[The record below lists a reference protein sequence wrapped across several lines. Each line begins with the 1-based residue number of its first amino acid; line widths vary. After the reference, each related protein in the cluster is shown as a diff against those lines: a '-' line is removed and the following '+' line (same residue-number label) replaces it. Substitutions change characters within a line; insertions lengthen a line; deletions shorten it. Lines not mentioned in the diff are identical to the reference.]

1 MSYNTSSIDTKF
13 SKHTSFFGIR
23 LWVLVLALI
32 AVFTALF
39 LVIMAACFICLCRR
53 KFKPF
58 NPHLRRLLNPISMK
72 GFLNSYTIPS
82 KDKRLLSQRV
92 SEVEMNIE
100 KFDHHHQVML
110 TDQCSNV
117 STGLTTRWSGTG
129 VADLEATARYSSVVP
144 DAWRGNRIAL
154 KEIEVVT
161 DGFADNNMIG
171 SGDYSVA
178 YRGVLLDTTRVA
190 VKRLLSNSC
199 QAEDFI
205 AEAEMI
211 RHVRHKNLVKL
222 LGYCMEEGYRILVSE
237 YVDNGNLHQ
246 WLYGCPEQPSPLTW
260 AIRMSIIQG
269 IAKGYLAHEHEY
281 TGVLSEKS
289 DVYSFGILI
298 MEIICARAPVDHN
311 QPQVYL
317 VDWLKSM
324 IANKQIIYLAHE
336 HEYTG
341 VLSEKSD
348 VYSFG
353 ILIMEIICA
362 RAPVDHNQ
370 PQVYLVDWLKSMIA
384 NKQIMFVVDPK
395 LPEIPSS
402 KELKRILLLALRC
415 VDRDI
420 KHRPTMGDVIHMLE
434 PRDLLLDDD
443 RRIRRDGSSCRYKQQ
458 ESHIVTQFGVG
469 AFSTHDKE
477 SNINLYQKILPT

>member
-1 MSYNTSSIDTKF
+1 MSYNTSSIDTKL
-13 SKHTSFFGIR
+13 SKHTSFFGLR
-23 LWVLVLALI
+23 LWVLVLVLI
-32 AVFTALF
+32 AVFTLVF

-53 KFKPF
+53 KSKPF
-58 NPHLRRLLNPISMK
+58 NAHLRRLSSPISMK
-72 GFLNSYTIPS
+72 GFLNSYTTPS
-82 KDKRLLSQRV
+82 KDKSLLSNRIL
-92 SEVEMNIE
+92 EVEMDIE
-100 KFDHHHQVML
+100 KLDHHHQIML

-117 STGLTTRWSGTG
+117 STGVTTQWSVTG
-129 VADLEATARYSSVVP
+129 VADLDPTARYSSAVP
-144 DAWRGNRIAL
+144 DIWRGNRIAL

-161 DGFADNNMIG
+161 DGFADKNMIG
-171 SGDYSVA
+171 SGDYGVA
-178 YRGVLLDTTRVA
+178 YRGVLLDTARVA

-211 RHVRHKNLVKL
+211 GHVRHKNLVRL
-222 LGYCMEEGYRILVSE
+222 LGYCVEEGYRILVSE

-260 AIRMSIIQG
+260 AVRMNIIQG
-269 IAKGYLAHEHEY
+269 IAKGYLAREY
-281 TGVLSEKS
+281 ESTG
-289 DVYSFGILI
+289 I
-298 MEIICARAPVDHN
+298 
-311 QPQVYL
+311 
-317 VDWLKSM
+317 
-324 IANKQIIYLAHE
+324 
-336 HEYTG
+336 
-341 VLSEKSD
+341 LSEKSD

-402 KELKRILLLALRC
+402 KELKRIILLALRC

-443 RRIRRDGSSCRYKQQ
+443 RRIRRDGSSRRYEQQ
-458 ESHIVTQFGVG
+458 ENHSVIKNGEVG
-469 AFSTHDKE
+469 FSTHEKE
-477 SNINLYQKILPT
+477 SNVNPYQKILST

>member
-1 MSYNTSSIDTKF
+1 MSYNTSSIDTKL
-13 SKHTSFFGIR
+13 SKHTSFFGLR
-23 LWVLVLALI
+23 LWVLILVLI
-32 AVFTALF
+32 AVFTLVF

-53 KFKPF
+53 KSKPF
-58 NPHLRRLLNPISMK
+58 NAHLRRLSSPISMK
-72 GFLNSYTIPS
+72 AFLNSYTTPS
-82 KDKRLLSQRV
+82 KDKSLLSNRIL
-92 SEVEMNIE
+92 EVEMDIE
-100 KFDHHHQVML
+100 KLDHHHQIML

-117 STGLTTRWSGTG
+117 STGVTTHWSVTG
-129 VADLEATARYSSVVP
+129 VADLDPTARYSSAVP
-144 DAWRGNRIAL
+144 DIWRGNRIAL

-161 DGFADNNMIG
+161 DGFADKNMIG
-171 SGDYSVA
+171 SGDYGVA
-178 YRGVLLDTTRVA
+178 YRGVLLDTARVA

-211 RHVRHKNLVKL
+211 GHVRHRNLVRL
-222 LGYCMEEGYRILVSE
+222 LGYCVEEGHRILVSE

-246 WLYGCPEQPSPLTW
+246 WLHGCPEQPSPLTW
-260 AIRMSIIQG
+260 AIRMNIIQG
-269 IAKGYLAHEHEY
+269 IAKGLAYLHEDVEPKFIHQNLKSSNILLDHQWNPKISDFGIAKLFGSHWTDITTRSLETSGYLAREY
-281 TGVLSEKS
+281 ESTG
-289 DVYSFGILI
+289 I
-298 MEIICARAPVDHN
+298 
-311 QPQVYL
+311 
-317 VDWLKSM
+317 
-324 IANKQIIYLAHE
+324 
-336 HEYTG
+336 
-341 VLSEKSD
+341 LSEKSD

-402 KELKRILLLALRC
+402 KELKRIILLALRC

-443 RRIRRDGSSCRYKQQ
+443 RRIRRDGSSRRYEQQ
-458 ESHIVTQFGVG
+458 ENHSVIKNGEG
-469 AFSTHDKE
+469 GFSTHEKE
-477 SNINLYQKILPT
+477 SNVNPYQKILST

>member
-1 MSYNTSSIDTKF
+1 MSYNTSSIDTKL
-13 SKHTSFFGIR
+13 SKHTSFFGLR
-23 LWVLVLALI
+23 LWVLILVLI
-32 AVFTALF
+32 AVFTLVF

-53 KFKPF
+53 KSKPF
-58 NPHLRRLLNPISMK
+58 NAHLRRLSSPISMK
-72 GFLNSYTIPS
+72 GFLNSYTTPS
-82 KDKRLLSQRV
+82 KDKSLLSNRIL
-92 SEVEMNIE
+92 EVEMDIE
-100 KFDHHHQVML
+100 KLDHHHQIML

-117 STGLTTRWSGTG
+117 STGVTTQWSVTG
-129 VADLEATARYSSVVP
+129 VADLDPTARYSSAVP
-144 DAWRGNRIAL
+144 DIWRGNRIAL

-161 DGFADNNMIG
+161 DGFADKNMIG
-171 SGDYSVA
+171 SGDYGVA
-178 YRGVLLDTTRVA
+178 YRGVLLDTARVA

-211 RHVRHKNLVKL
+211 GHVRHKNLVRL
-222 LGYCMEEGYRILVSE
+222 LGYCVEEGHRILVSE

-260 AIRMSIIQG
+260 AIRMNIIQG
-269 IAKGYLAHEHEY
+269 IAKGYLAREY
-281 TGVLSEKS
+281 ESTG
-289 DVYSFGILI
+289 I
-298 MEIICARAPVDHN
+298 
-311 QPQVYL
+311 
-317 VDWLKSM
+317 
-324 IANKQIIYLAHE
+324 
-336 HEYTG
+336 
-341 VLSEKSD
+341 LSEKSD

-395 LPEIPSS
+395 LPETPSS
-402 KELKRILLLALRC
+402 KELKRIILLALRC

-443 RRIRRDGSSCRYKQQ
+443 RRIRRDGSSRRYEQQ
-458 ESHIVTQFGVG
+458 ENHSVIKNGEG
-469 AFSTHDKE
+469 GFSTHEKE
-477 SNINLYQKILPT
+477 SNVNPYQNFKPQSYAFYLDIYSNKTLP

>member
-100 KFDHHHQVML
+100 NFDHHHQVML

-311 QPQVYL
+311 QPL
-317 VDWLKSM
+317 
-324 IANKQIIYLAHE
+324 
-336 HEYTG
+336 
-341 VLSEKSD
+341 
-348 VYSFG
+348 
-353 ILIMEIICA
+353 
-362 RAPVDHNQ
+362 
-370 PQVYLVDWLKSMIA
+370 VYLVDWLKSMIA

-402 KELKRILLLALRC
+402 KELKRIILLALRC

-434 PRDLLLDDD
+434 PRDLLLDDV
-443 RRIRRDGSSCRYKQQ
+443 RTK
-458 ESHIVTQFGVG
+458 
-469 AFSTHDKE
+469 
-477 SNINLYQKILPT
+477 NISI

>member
-1 MSYNTSSIDTKF
+1 MSYNTSSIDTKL

-23 LWVLVLALI
+23 LWVLILALI
-32 AVFTALF
+32 AVFTVLF

-53 KFKPF
+53 KSKPF
-58 NPHLRRLLNPISMK
+58 NRHLRRLLNPISMK

-82 KDKRLLSQRV
+82 KDKRLLSHRI

-100 KFDHHHQVML
+100 KLDHHHQVIL

-117 STGLTTRWSGTG
+117 STRLTTRWSGTG
-129 VADLEATARYSSVVP
+129 VADLEPTARYSSVVP

-161 DGFADNNMIG
+161 DGFADMNMIG

-211 RHVRHKNLVKL
+211 GHIRHKNLVKL

-260 AIRMSIIQG
+260 AIRMNIIQG
-269 IAKGYLAHEHEY
+269 IAKGLAYLHEDIEPKFIHQNLKSSNILLDHQWNPKISDFGIAKLFGPQWIDITTLAMETSGYLAHEHEY

-324 IANKQIIYLAHE
+324 
-336 HEYTG
+336 
-341 VLSEKSD
+341 V
-348 VYSFG
+348 
-353 ILIMEIICA
+353 
-362 RAPVDHNQ
+362 
-370 PQVYLVDWLKSMIA
+370 A

-469 AFSTHDKE
+469 DFSTHEKE

>member
-1 MSYNTSSIDTKF
+1 MSYNTSSIDTKL
-13 SKHTSFFGIR
+13 SKHTSFFGLR
-23 LWVLVLALI
+23 LWVLILVLI
-32 AVFTALF
+32 AVFTLVF

-53 KFKPF
+53 KSKPF
-58 NPHLRRLLNPISMK
+58 NAHLRRLSSPISMK
-72 GFLNSYTIPS
+72 GFLNSYTTPS
-82 KDKRLLSQRV
+82 KDKSLLSNRIL
-92 SEVEMNIE
+92 EVEMDIE
-100 KFDHHHQVML
+100 KLDHHHQIML

-117 STGLTTRWSGTG
+117 STGVTTQWSVTG
-129 VADLEATARYSSVVP
+129 VADLDPTARYSSAVP
-144 DAWRGNRIAL
+144 DIWRGNRIAL

-161 DGFADNNMIG
+161 DGFADKNMIG
-171 SGDYSVA
+171 SGDYGVA
-178 YRGVLLDTTRVA
+178 YRGVLLDTARVA

-211 RHVRHKNLVKL
+211 GHVRHKNLVRL
-222 LGYCMEEGYRILVSE
+222 LGYCVEEGHRILVSE

-260 AIRMSIIQG
+260 AIRMNIIQG
-269 IAKGYLAHEHEY
+269 IAKGYLAREY
-281 TGVLSEKS
+281 ESTG
-289 DVYSFGILI
+289 I
-298 MEIICARAPVDHN
+298 
-311 QPQVYL
+311 
-317 VDWLKSM
+317 
-324 IANKQIIYLAHE
+324 
-336 HEYTG
+336 
-341 VLSEKSD
+341 LSEKSD

-402 KELKRILLLALRC
+402 KELKRIILLSLRC

-443 RRIRRDGSSCRYKQQ
+443 RRIRRDGSSRRYEQQ
-458 ESHIVTQFGVG
+458 ENHSVIKNGEG
-469 AFSTHDKE
+469 GFSTHEKE
-477 SNINLYQKILPT
+477 SNVNPYQKILST